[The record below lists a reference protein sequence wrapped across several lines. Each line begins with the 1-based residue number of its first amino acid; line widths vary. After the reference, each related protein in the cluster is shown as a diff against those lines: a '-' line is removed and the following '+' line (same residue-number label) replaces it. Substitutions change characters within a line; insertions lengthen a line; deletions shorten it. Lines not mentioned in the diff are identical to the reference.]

1 MINGFVLDII
11 NENTE
16 EISVSLFTDKEI
28 PSGVTISTKNSNYN
42 YKSLLLMSINEG
54 FMGGGISTDDER
66 VCQVTI
72 YKNSNPI
79 SYDFYKTLDDKEII
93 IDGLTN
99 YITLVIPPSSKIL
112 IQLIPYF
119 K

>member
-16 EISVSLFTDKEI
+16 EISVSLFTNKEI

-79 SYDFYKTLDDKEII
+79 SYDFYKILDDKEII
-93 IDGLTN
+93 IDGLAN
-99 YITLVIPPSSKIL
+99 YITLVMPPSSKTL